1 MCRYEFGVGRN
12 HREIDYGEEAE
23 SEGEDEESEKQ
34 QEGCPGAEKEEVLGK
49 EERRKEER
57 KEERRQEVGHEEG
70 RSESEGQKGRAAQES
85 CLQASSSGSGT
96 SGSGTRA
103 IMVAVRVELGQ
114 QRQQFL
120 ISDVVERPRVQY
132 AIAAPIWRGEW
143 RSALYAHSLL

>member
-1 MCRYEFGVGRN
+1 LGVGRN

-23 SEGEDEESEKQ
+23 SEGEDEKSEKQ
-34 QEGCPGAEKEEVLGK
+34 QEGCPGAQKEEVLGK
-49 EERRKEER
+49 EGRRKEER
-57 KEERRQEVGHEEG
+57 KEERRQEVEPEEG

-85 CLQASSSGSGT
+85 CFQASSSGSGT

-103 IMVAVRVELGQ
+103 IMVALRVELGQ
-114 QRQQFL
+114 QRQRFL